1 MAKFTYEDALAGKCE
16 HWQVGTEVPEVA
28 PEVPERTQNEDPN
41 MASFVKSALLA
52 VGGEEAFIA
61 EAKKNPT
68 ALFQAVLKMGV
79 LQAAKNETVP
89 PPQLDTLTDADI
101 QSMSTLDL
109 KKAVLRYCGVTKKS
123 ELG

>member
-1 MAKFTYEDALAGKCE
+1 MKYTFQDYEKGLCGLE
-16 HWQVGTEVPEVA
+16 EVGNDI
-28 PEVPERTQNEDPN
+28 PERTQNEDPN

-89 PPQLDTLTDADI
+89 PPQLDVLTDTDI

-109 KKAVLRYCGVTKKS
+109 KKAVLRYIGVSKKS
-123 ELG
+123 ELGV